1 MSEGTLSCA
10 ACGVSFTAE
19 RKGRGRPSSVCSPEC
34 KKERARRRDAA
45 AWVKRRDAMP
55 RFVTK
60 VCAVCGRSFTVTA
73 AQSRRMMCSPEC
85 KKKRASE
92 RRSSHWPRAKCQR
105 CGEVFQ
111 YKPSSTHK
119 GKYCSRD
126 CAIADQSRQ
135 VERTCEWC
143 GAGFHVKK
151 SVVGVSLADGRA
163 RGRFCSKSCVGK
175 ATQAS
180 LPPRPRKPKSVKYPS
195 SRVYFRTC
203 DVCGRLFASRSAL
216 TKRCSQQCKI
226 DHAGVRIKDLY
237 ALATQYIDGHYIG
250 GQWRAGLYAYL
261 VERDGDKCGI
271 CGRKV
276 NITLKSGTRG
286 SRRGPSVDHIIPRSR
301 GGSDDPSNW
310 RLTHWGCNQSRG
322 NRGGGEQLAL
332 VG

>member
-10 ACGVSFTAE
+10 VCGVSFTPE

-45 AWVKRRDAMP
+45 AWAKRRDAMP

-60 VCAVCGRSFTVTA
+60 ICAVCGRSFTVTA
-73 AQSRRMMCSPEC
+73 AQSRWAMTCSPEC
-85 KKKRASE
+85 KKERAPSN
-92 RRSSHWPRAKCQR
+92 WPRAKCQR
-105 CGEVFQ
+105 CGESFQ
-111 YKPSSTHK
+111 YKPSRK
-119 GKYCSRD
+119 GRYCSQE
-126 CAIADQSRQ
+126 CAIADQSTKTPR
-135 VERTCEWC
+135 ECKCC
-143 GAGFHVKK
+143 GAEFAAKASAKG
-151 SVVGVSLADGRA
+151 L
-163 RGRFCSKSCVGK
+163 FCSKGCYVTWQR
-175 ATQAS
+175 AQ
-180 LPPRPRKPKSVKYPS
+180 PRKPRKKRPKPVKYPS

-203 DVCGRLFASRSAL
+203 DVCGRLFTARAAQ

-226 DHAGVRIKDLY
+226 DHAGVRVKDLY
-237 ALATQYIDGHYIG
+237 ALATQYVDGRYIG

-271 CGRKV
+271 CGCRV